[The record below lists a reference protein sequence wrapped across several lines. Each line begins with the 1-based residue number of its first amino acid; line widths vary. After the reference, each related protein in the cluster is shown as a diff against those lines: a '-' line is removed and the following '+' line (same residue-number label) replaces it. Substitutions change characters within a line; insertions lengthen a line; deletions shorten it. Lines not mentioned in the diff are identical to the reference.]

1 MKLYVARRKNRIGL
15 SIPNLQTSQSPH
27 LLFPLTKST
36 DPSELDE
43 LIRAELEK
51 LGISNESEV
60 QAVVEKAEADF
71 EYRVKVQ
78 EVRKEVRRLM
88 KLKEEG
94 AKLMRVGSKWKQV
107 FYPK

>member
-1 MKLYVARRKNRIGL
+1 MEA
-15 SIPNLQTSQSPH
+15 SQ
-27 LLFPLTKST
+27 
-36 DPSELDE
+36 LDD
-43 LIRAELEK
+43 LIRRELEK

-94 AKLMRVGSKWKQV
+94 AKLMRVGGKWKQV